1 MHPRNGVA
9 VTVVSR
15 VDHLVVAADSLAQ
28 GMAWCEDTLFVTPRA
43 GGEHPLMG
51 THNAVLRISTP
62 AFARAYLE
70 IIAINPAAADPRRR
84 RWFDLDD
91 PALRERVRRQPRLVH
106 FVADCVPAIAGSR
119 ALDSLGIDRG
129 PLLAAQR
136 ETAGG
141 LLQWKITVREDG
153 QRLFYGALPTL
164 IEWGATHPSASMP
177 ASGVTLRGLT
187 LRGLPPAAAQALGL
201 APGQA
206 PRPAGLELAAEAGPA
221 LCATL
226 DTPRG
231 RVTLCSD

>member
-1 MHPRNGVA
+1 M
-9 VTVVSR
+9 
-15 VDHLVVAADSLAQ
+15 D
-28 GMAWCEDTLFVTPRA
+28 WCENTLFVTPRA
-43 GGEHPLMG
+43 GGDHPLMG

-106 FVADCVPAIAGSR
+106 FVAECVPAIAGSR

-164 IEWGATHPSASMP
+164 IEWGDAHPADSLPESGLELLSVMATHPRPDDLFAAYKAIGLEQVGVEAGSPNLAATLLTP
-177 ASGVTLRGLT
+177 LGVVTLESMGL
-187 LRGLPPAAAQALGL
+187 
-201 APGQA
+201 
-206 PRPAGLELAAEAGPA
+206 
-221 LCATL
+221 
-226 DTPRG
+226 
-231 RVTLCSD
+231 